1 MTSPGLHKPV
11 PGGAA
16 GRRHHLAA
24 VADDFLPMRAA
35 GPARVR
41 PVAPAVY
48 AAAPGRCDT
57 AAILAGLH
65 AAGADPARHDLGGTV
80 GQRLERWEL
89 EGQSGLFEPQGA
101 VLLWCPVD
109 QEGPSVESA
118 LALGR
123 LGALLQPSR
132 ITLLWLAAGPA
143 APGRL
148 PSGRLQQRV
157 RDLAR
162 AAVPGAEVRLHCLGW
177 RRARGAELEDL
188 ARRFA

>member
-1 MTSPGLHKPV
+1 MTTSGLRKPAS
-11 PGGAA
+11 GGAV

-35 GPARVR
+35 EPARHR
-41 PVAPAVY
+41 PVVPAVY

-57 AAILAGLH
+57 AAILAGLL
-65 AAGADPARHDLGGTV
+65 AAGGDPAHHDLGGTV
-80 GQRLERWEL
+80 DQRLERWER

-101 VLLWCPVD
+101 VLLWCPVE
-109 QEGPSVESA
+109 QEGPSVASA

-132 ITLLWLAAGPA
+132 ITLLWLAAGPSVS
-143 APGRL
+143 GHL
-148 PSGRLQQRV
+148 PAGRLQQRV

-177 RRARGAELEDL
+177 QGARDVELQDL